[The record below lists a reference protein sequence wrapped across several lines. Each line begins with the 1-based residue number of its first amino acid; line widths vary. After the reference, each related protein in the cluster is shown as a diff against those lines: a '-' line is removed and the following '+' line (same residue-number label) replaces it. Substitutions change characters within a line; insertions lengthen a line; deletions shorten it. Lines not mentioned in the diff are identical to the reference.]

1 MGAIYLI
8 RHGQASFGQKNYDK
22 LSATGERQALRL
34 GAYLKE
40 VGIELDRVY
49 SGTLERQIRTAELA
63 LTAAYPAGLGEREVA
78 FNEFDHEGVTRAHV
92 IALAAGDPLVADF
105 IANKIDRLKHFQK
118 VFEKVVTRWVSDQH
132 PVDGIESWPDFR
144 DRVWQGLQ
152 RVIQETGRSKN
163 IAIFTSGGPITAI
176 LHQVLKTTPE
186 AAFEMNWAIA
196 NGSITKLM
204 YNDERIS
211 LSYFNHYSYL
221 KQGTDR
227 SLMTYR

>member
-22 LSATGERQALRL
+22 LSELGERQAVRL
-34 GAYLKE
+34 GEYLRE
-40 VGIELDRVY
+40 AGIEFDQVY

-92 IALAAGDPLVADF
+92 IALAASDPLVADF
-105 IANKIDRLKHFQK
+105 MANRIDRMKSFQA
-118 VFEKVVTRWVSDQH
+118 VFEKVVARWVSDQH

-144 DRVWQGLQ
+144 DRVWNGLLQ
-152 RVIQETGRSKN
+152 VIERAGRSKD

-176 LHQVLKTTPE
+176 LHKVLRATPE
-186 AAFEMNWAIA
+186 VAFEMNWSITNA
-196 NGSITKLM
+196 SITKLR
-204 YNDERIS
+204 YSSDRIS
-211 LSYFNHYSYL
+211 LDYFNHYSYL
-221 KQGTDR
+221 KQAGDR
-227 SLMTYR
+227 SLVTYR